1 MKKLKVKKGSF
12 AYDRNLGSELY
23 NIKNINEHIND
34 KAKALVQQTLCDMK
48 EDISVKNVEVTK
60 QEDKENLRLKITV
73 IVMGQEKDV
82 VMEI

>member
-1 MKKLKVKKGSF
+1 
-12 AYDRNLGSELY
+12 
-23 NIKNINEHIND
+23 
-34 KAKALVQQTLCDMK
+34 MK
-48 EDISVKNVEVTK
+48 EDISVENVEVTK

>member
-1 MKKLKVKKGSF
+1 M
-12 AYDRNLGSELY
+12 
-23 NIKNINEHIND
+23 
-34 KAKALVQQTLCDMK
+34 QQTLCDMK

-60 QEDKENLRLKITV
+60 QENKENLRLKITV

>member
-1 MKKLKVKKGSF
+1 M
-12 AYDRNLGSELY
+12 
-23 NIKNINEHIND
+23 
-34 KAKALVQQTLCDMK
+34 QQTLCDMK
-48 EDISVKNVEVTK
+48 EDISVENVEVTK